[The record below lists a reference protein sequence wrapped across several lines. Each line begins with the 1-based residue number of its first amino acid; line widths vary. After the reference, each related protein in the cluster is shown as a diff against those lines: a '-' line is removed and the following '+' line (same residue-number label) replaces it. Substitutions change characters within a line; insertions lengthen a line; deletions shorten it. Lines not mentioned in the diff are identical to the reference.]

1 MDKLY
6 YSYEMLKND
15 TQILVN
21 KVRDFEADTLLCV
34 ARGGLTLS
42 HLVSQALNNRNLYII
57 NSISYDRKTQKNSV
71 DIFNLPNLK
80 DAKKVLILDDIV
92 DSGKTMKAIIELL
105 NDIYPNIEFKFATLF
120 YKKTA
125 FVEPDFYINIAD
137 SWIEFFWEVDIK

>member
-15 TQILVN
+15 TQNLVN
-21 KVRDFEADTLLCV
+21 KVRDFEADTLVCV
-34 ARGGLTLS
+34 ARGGMTLA

-71 DIFNLPNLK
+71 DIFNLPDLK

-125 FVEPDFYINIAD
+125 LIKPDYYINTAD
-137 SWIEFFWEVDIK
+137 TWIEFFWEVDIK